1 MKKFEN
7 YCANLSVLEKASD
20 EDLKNEFIISGII
33 DKFLF
38 SLSLDG
44 KY

>member
-20 EDLKNEFIISGII
+20 EDLENEFDYQRGN
-33 DKFLF
+33 
-38 SLSLDG
+38 
-44 KY
+44 